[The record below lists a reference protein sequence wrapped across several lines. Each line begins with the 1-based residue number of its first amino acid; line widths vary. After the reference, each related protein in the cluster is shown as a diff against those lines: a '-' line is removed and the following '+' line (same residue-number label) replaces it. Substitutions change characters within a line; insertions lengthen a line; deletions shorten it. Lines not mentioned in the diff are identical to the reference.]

1 MDWTNRFNY
10 GDKDVGLGS
19 NNLLAS
25 LKTHFQE
32 YFITG
37 KTDDGIIDLKLD
49 IIGDETL
56 TADSDVTDHY
66 VESNIAY
73 QDQISLKPKI
83 YTVNGEVGE
92 LVWYQRDS
100 VSQAI
105 GQVAQRLEGIISF
118 LPIRSKSFN
127 QMKTKAMKAAQWIDT
142 ASNAVSKLSN
152 LYSRLTG
159 TDEQGLGIFETQTNQ
174 QQAYIYLLQFRDNRQ
189 VISIKTPWGIL
200 KNYVITNIKFT
211 QPKETKDKS
220 VISITFKEFRTTSVG
235 KVEFD
240 AKKYQGN
247 AVYENEPKVDNGKTY
262 GNDVS
267 ISSQVSRDMKGNPF
281 KQVGDTLRE
290 GSDYLSQT
298 SDSSE
303 VLNVWYNSESHQ
315 FKVTDMYDNIVTGT
329 KETQAFKSVE
339 NGIKTAI
346 NNRYGNPPLR

>member
-1 MDWTNRFNY
+1 MEGFTDLTNRFSH
-10 GDKDVGLGS
+10 GGIGGKQLQALKDHV
-19 NNLLAS
+19 
-25 LKTHFQE
+25 KE
-32 YFITG
+32 YFIVGQGTQG
-37 KTDDGIIDLKLD
+37 LVNLRLD
-49 IIGDETL
+49 IVGDESL
-56 TADSDVTDHY
+56 SADCDITDHY
-66 VESNIAY
+66 VESNTAY

-83 YTVNGEVGE
+83 YTINGEVGE
-92 LVWYQRDS
+92 LVWYQKDNA
-100 VSQAI
+100 SQI
-105 GQVAQRLEGIISF
+105 FGQVAQRLEGIVSF

-127 QMKTKAMKAAQWIDT
+127 QMKTKAMKALQWVDT
-142 ASNAVSKLSN
+142 ASNAVSKISN
-152 LYSRLTG
+152 LMSDSFGSVTH
-159 TDEQGLGIFETQTNQ
+159 Q
-174 QQAYIYLLQFRDNRQ
+174 QQAYQELVAIRDGRKP
-189 VISIKTPWGIL
+189 VSVKTPWGIL
-200 KNYVITNIKFT
+200 EDYAIKSLKLT

-220 VISITFKEFRTTSVG
+220 IISITFKQFRTTSVG
-235 KVEFD
+235 KVAFD
-240 AKKYQGN
+240 ASKYQGN
-247 AVYENEPKVDNGKTY
+247 AVYENQPKDDNGKTY

-315 FKVTDMYDNIVTGT
+315 FKVTDMFDNIVTGT